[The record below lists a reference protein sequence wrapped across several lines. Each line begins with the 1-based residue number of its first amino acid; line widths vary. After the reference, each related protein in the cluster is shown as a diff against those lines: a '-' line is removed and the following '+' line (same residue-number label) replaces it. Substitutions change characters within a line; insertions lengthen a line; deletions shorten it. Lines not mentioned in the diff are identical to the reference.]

1 VDGDRRDPRGQPCGR
16 GAVRGGA
23 RAPSGVGE
31 KVVKNELDALD
42 RVLEHRVRLA
52 ACVLLTRYDRL
63 SFSRLKALTDETDGN
78 LGANLR
84 KLEDE
89 GLVAVTKEFVDRKPV
104 SWYAITAKGRKTL
117 KTHLDVLGRII
128 AQAGKPGKA

>member
-1 VDGDRRDPRGQPCGR
+1 MKQ
-16 GAVRGGA
+16 
-23 RAPSGVGE
+23 
-31 KVVKNELDALD
+31 ELGALD

-52 ACVLLTRYDRL
+52 VCVLLTRYERL

-89 GLVAVTKEFVDRKPV
+89 GLVSVTKEFVDRRPV
-104 SWYAITAKGRKTL
+104 SWYGITARGRKTL
-117 KTHLDVLGRII
+117 KAHLDVLGRII
-128 AQAGKPGKA
+128 ASAGKPARD